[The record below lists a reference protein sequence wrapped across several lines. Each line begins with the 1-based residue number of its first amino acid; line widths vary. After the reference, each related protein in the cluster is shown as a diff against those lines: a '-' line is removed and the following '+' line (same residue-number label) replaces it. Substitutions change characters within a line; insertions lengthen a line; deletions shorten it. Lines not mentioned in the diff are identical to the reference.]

1 MQNEIGRYGDIIEAK
16 KEIYMNARIVNM
28 LEAIKVGTYIIYT
41 DIDAICQWS
50 YPIISGNR
58 DEIEKMISLMYELY
72 VREDIDFF
80 PYEEY
85 TRIISYLS
93 TQYNFDKND
102 FLSLYSAFRK
112 LVFEG

>member
-16 KEIYMNARIVNM
+16 KGWLFGKYC
-28 LEAIKVGTYIIYT
+28 
-41 DIDAICQWS
+41 IDAICQRS

-58 DEIEKMISLMYELY
+58 DEIEKVISLMYELY
-72 VREDIDFF
+72 VREDIDFY

-102 FLSLYSAFRK
+102 CLSLYSAFRK

>member
-1 MQNEIGRYGDIIEAK
+1 
-16 KEIYMNARIVNM
+16 MNTRIVNM
-28 LEAIKVGTYIIYT
+28 LEAIKVGTYIIYTDYLENT

-58 DEIEKMISLMYELY
+58 DEIEKVISLMYELY
-72 VREDIDFF
+72 VREDIDFY

>member
-1 MQNEIGRYGDIIEAK
+1 
-16 KEIYMNARIVNM
+16 MNARIVNM

-41 DIDAICQWS
+41 DYLENSDIDAICQWS

-58 DEIEKMISLMYELY
+58 DEIEKVISLMYELY
-72 VREDIDFF
+72 IREDIDFY

-93 TQYNFDKND
+93 TQYNFDKNN
-102 FLSLYSAFRK
+102 FLNLYSAFRK
-112 LVFEG
+112 LVFED

>member
-1 MQNEIGRYGDIIEAK
+1 
-16 KEIYMNARIVNM
+16 MNARIVNM
-28 LEAIKVGTYIIYT
+28 LEAIKVGTYIKYT
-41 DIDAICQWS
+41 DYLENSDIDAICQWS

-58 DEIEKMISLMYELY
+58 DEIEKVISLMYELY
-72 VREDIDFF
+72 IREDIDFY

-93 TQYNFDKND
+93 TQYNFEKKD
-102 FLSLYSAFRK
+102 FLNLYSAFRR